1 MYAVASSGFVER
13 ARPIQRAEYDRMVE
27 MGLFANEKVELLKG
41 FIARM
46 SPQKSRH
53 GGAVQYLTHFFVPAL
68 VSSSRA
74 SVRVQLPLV
83 VDPDSEPEPDVALVP
98 FGGYRDRHPDRAFLV
113 IEVSETSLAEDHD
126 KAAVYAEG
134 GIPEHWI
141 VDTTRDLV
149 EVHRDGADGV
159 YTRVTVHR
167 RGESIACLAFPDLPL
182 SENDL
187 LG

>member
-1 MYAVASSGFVER
+1 MTAAKRGRSITTIGRWPS
-13 ARPIQRAEYDRMVE
+13 RP
-27 MGLFANEKVELLKG
+27 GLATCPGWE
-41 FIARM
+41 
-46 SPQKSRH
+46 
-53 GGAVQYLTHFFVPAL
+53 
-68 VSSSRA
+68 
-74 SVRVQLPLV
+74 VRTQGPIRL
-83 VDPDSEPEPDVALVP
+83 DNGSEPEPDVSLVP
-98 FGGYRDRHPDRAFLV
+98 FGAYRDRHPDRAFLV

-134 GIPEHWI
+134 GIPEYWI

-182 SENDL
+182 SVNDL